1 MGKIFNVVWM
11 AILTLL
17 KWTAKA
23 ALTFVNIVLEA
34 MTLFLILLNLI
45 ARVVFAFVKIA
56 TP

>member
-1 MGKIFNVVWM
+1 MSKLLNVIWRV
-11 AILTLL
+11 ILTLL

-34 MTLFLILLNLI
+34 MKLFLLLLSLV

>member
-1 MGKIFNVVWM
+1 MSKILNVIWM
-11 AILTLL
+11 VILTLL

-34 MTLFLILLNLI
+34 MKLFLLLLSFV

>member
-34 MTLFLILLNLI
+34 MKLFLLLLSLV

>member
-1 MGKIFNVVWM
+1 MRKLLNIIWVI
-11 AILTLL
+11 ILTIL

-34 MTLFLILLNLI
+34 MKLFLLLLSLV